1 MKVSILCSSANHPIN
16 AWLEKWISLNS
27 DNHEISLF
35 RKKDGLIGGDVL
47 FLISCH
53 EIIKDSDKSK
63 FTHTLVIHASD
74 LPKGKGWSPHVWEI
88 INGRTEITV
97 TLLEAADKLDSGDIW
112 KKISVPIP
120 KHCLYDEINGLLFSN
135 ELLLMDYALEN
146 YKDIKTLVQDTNSES
161 TYYRLRTPQDSQ
173 IDPEKSIAEQFDNLR
188 VCDPERFPAFFILH
202 GHKYIIKLEKVK
214 HENPI
219 NK

>member
-16 AWLEKWISLNS
+16 AWLEKWISANS
-27 DNHEISLF
+27 DHHEISLF
-35 RKKDGLIGGDVL
+35 RKKDELIRGDVL

-53 EIIKDSDKSK
+53 EIIKESDKSK

-112 KKISVPIP
+112 KKISASIP
-120 KHCLYDEINGLLFSN
+120 KHCLNDEINSLLFDT

-146 YKDIKTLVQDTNSES
+146 HKDIKPLVQDVSTES
-161 TYYRLRTPQDSQ
+161 TYHRLRTPQDSQ

-202 GHKYIIKLEKVK
+202 GHKYIIKLEKVEY
-214 HENPI
+214 ENPI